1 MSNRLPQAPRFQR
14 LLQDSLLGAAYSSAD
29 RLALITHKGG
39 LTYRQLFLHVQQFA
53 SVLLSLGLQRGD
65 RVIIYADNSPEAVI
79 ALWGTLW
86 AGGIFVLVN
95 PQTKADKLKYLVDK
109 SSAKVL
115 VSDEHLK
122 TEFQDILPECKSL
135 AAVLCSN
142 LSVRPEHAHRQLH
155 IKSFWDEINAAQP
168 LVAGAPGIPL
178 DVAAIIFTSG
188 STGFPKGVTMTHQ
201 AMVFARD
208 SIIEYLR
215 LGPAEKILNVLP
227 LAFDYGLYQLL
238 MATALGCTL
247 ILERSFAYP
256 GAVYAK
262 ILKENITVFP
272 GVPTVFSTLLSMHKT
287 APLCFPSV
295 LRVTNTAAALPP
307 DYVPLLKQVFPNAL
321 IFAMY
326 GLTECKRVSFL
337 APEFL
342 ETKPGSVGKAIPGTE
357 MFLLSPDGGAV
368 GPKQAGIL
376 HIRGPHIMSGY
387 WEDPEQTAKML
398 KPGPVP
404 GERVLCAQDWFV
416 MDEEGFFYF
425 QGRSDDII
433 KTRGE
438 KVSPV
443 EVENVLH
450 SLAGVKEAA
459 VIGIPDENLGQAIKA
474 FVVLEQG
481 NSLTPSAIKR
491 HCAERLESFMVPQ
504 IVELVE
510 TLAKTA
516 NGKIKKD
523 GLR

>member
-1 MSNRLPQAPRFQR
+1 MSHSTPPAPRFQR
-14 LLQDSLLGAAYSSAD
+14 LLHDSVLWAAHNSAEQ
-29 RLALITHKGG
+29 LALVTNKGR
-39 LTYRQLFLHVQQFA
+39 LTYRQLFQQAQQFA
-53 SVLLSLGLQRGD
+53 SALLANGLNKGD
-65 RVIIYADNSPEAVI
+65 RVVIYADNSPEAVV

-95 PQTKADKLKYLVDK
+95 PQTKADKLRYLIGK

-122 TEFQDILPECKSL
+122 TEFQDILPKCKSL
-135 AAVLCSN
+135 AVVLCSN
-142 LSVRPEHAHRQLH
+142 VSLRPDPGHHQPP
-155 IKSFWDEINAAQP
+155 IKSFWEEINAAQP
-168 LVAGAPGIPL
+168 LGTPVPCIPL

-188 STGFPKGVTMTHQ
+188 STGLPKGVTMTHQ

-215 LGPAEKILNVLP
+215 LGPNEKILNVLP

-247 ILERSFAYP
+247 SLERSFAYP

-262 ILKENITVFP
+262 ILEENITVFP

-287 APLCFPSV
+287 SALRFPSV

-307 DYVPLLKQVFPNAL
+307 TYSSLLKQVFPNAL

-337 APEFL
+337 APELL

-357 MFLLSPDGGAV
+357 MFLLSPEGKPV
-368 GPKQAGIL
+368 GPNQAGIL

-387 WEDPEQTAKML
+387 WEDPQETARML
-398 KPGPVP
+398 KPGRVP
-404 GERVLCAQDWFV
+404 RETVLCAQDWFV

-450 SLAGVKEAA
+450 SLAGIKEAA
-459 VIGIPDENLGQAIKA
+459 VIGIPDENLGESIKA

-481 NSLTPSAIKR
+481 YRLTASEIKR
-491 HCAERLESFMVPQ
+491 HCAERLEGFMIPHA
-504 IVELVE
+504 VELVE
-510 TLAKTA
+510 ALPKTA